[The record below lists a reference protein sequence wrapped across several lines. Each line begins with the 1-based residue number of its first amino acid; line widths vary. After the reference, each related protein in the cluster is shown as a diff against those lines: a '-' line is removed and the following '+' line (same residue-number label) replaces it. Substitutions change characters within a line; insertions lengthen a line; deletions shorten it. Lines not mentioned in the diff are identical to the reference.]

1 MNSADEDVHNRTDET
16 AENVSLALPPFRGPP
31 PLPIAS
37 IVIGL
42 VTGVTGTCANAVVLA
57 VLIFAR
63 RFLGKKANT
72 LTLITN
78 QSAMDLFACIF
89 LTIAFGMSFPG
100 APQHYLMLGEV
111 GNNLVCFLLR
121 NRVLTIVCM
130 NAGKIGL
137 SVIDVCRSFA

>member
-89 LTIAFGMSFPG
+89 LTVAFGMSFPG

-111 GNNLVCFLLR
+111 GNNLVCILLR